1 MNWCRSSRRELALL
15 QRKALIETK
24 KSHIKMLKMALF
36 YCAISEKCCSVV
48 GGRGIPLFFRPHPGD
63 MTAQESPPRGICYP
77 RLKKKKKNSNAN
89 ARGSARGG
97 AGRSWN

>member
-24 KSHIKMLKMALF
+24 KSHIKMLKMATF

-48 GGRGIPLFFRPHPGD
+48 GGRGIPLFFRPHPGGYD
-63 MTAQESPPRGICYP
+63 SSRVPTPGNLLPKA
-77 RLKKKKKNSNAN
+77 KKKKNANAN
-89 ARGSARGG
+89 ARGSARRG

>member
-48 GGRGIPLFFRPHPGD
+48 GGRGIPHPGGYD
-63 MTAQESPPRGICYP
+63 SSRVSTPGNLLSKAKN
-77 RLKKKKKNSNAN
+77 KKKK
-89 ARGSARGG
+89 R
-97 AGRSWN
+97 